1 MKAILQ
7 KFYSFNLLLAKSV
20 SQSKNLKRKCIY
32 KKSGVLLHKNFRSK
46 AAIHPLLEVR
56 TMKVL
61 GKHIIAELY
70 GVPSDLIS
78 KEEKVR
84 EIMEKVINEAKIEV
98 VGSLYKQFN
107 PHGVTG
113 IVLISE
119 SHISIHT
126 WPEYGLVNLDIF
138 TCGEPEQADIA
149 FKAFLKHFKPK
160 SYRHYVLDRG

>member
-1 MKAILQ
+1 M
-7 KFYSFNLLLAKSV
+7 
-20 SQSKNLKRKCIY
+20 
-32 KKSGVLLHKNFRSK
+32 
-46 AAIHPLLEVR
+46 

-61 GKHIIAELY
+61 GRHIIAELY
-70 GVPSDLIS
+70 GVS
-78 KEEKVR
+78 KELIAREEQVR
-84 EIMEKVINEAKIEV
+84 EIMEKVIKESGIEA

-126 WPEYGLVNLDIF
+126 WPEYELVNLDIF
-138 TCGEPEQADIA
+138 TCGDPKQADKA
-149 FKAFLKHFKPK
+149 FEAFLKYFKPK